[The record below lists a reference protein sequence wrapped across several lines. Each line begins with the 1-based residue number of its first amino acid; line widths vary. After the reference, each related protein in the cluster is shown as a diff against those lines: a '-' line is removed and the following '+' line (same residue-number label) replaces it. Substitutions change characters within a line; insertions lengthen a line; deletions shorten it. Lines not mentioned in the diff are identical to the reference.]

1 VIEDIRR
8 LMLEATEKETNNRE
22 TMIRRDSEVIGQQ
35 QQQGRRQYGQLQS
48 EVWDP
53 GGSQPQQ

>member
-1 VIEDIRR
+1 
-8 LMLEATEKETNNRE
+8 MLEATEKETNNRE
-22 TMIRRDSEVIGQQ
+22 TMIRRDSTVTGQQ

-53 GGSQPQQ
+53 GGSQPQH